1 MIDLDALE
9 QVLVKSVTADAD
21 PDPVRRALLLAH
33 RAAREAEDPR
43 DAAKLFGLD
52 NRARALIHR
61 RALMRAARLLQPSG
75 PLGWRA
81 AVQLSEAIKQFK
93 RSAWPMCQAG
103 VWPSGPVHQ
112 CLATAYLAGRPP
124 ETAEG
129 LQRLL
134 DLKNRQRS

>member
-1 MIDLDALE
+1 VIDPDVLE
-9 QVLVKSVTADAD
+9 RVLVESVTADAE

-33 RAAREAEDPR
+33 REARQADDTRE
-43 DAAKLFGLD
+43 AAKLFGLD
-52 NRARALIHR
+52 NRARMQIQR

-81 AVQLSEAIKQFK
+81 AVLLSDAIKQFK

-103 VWPSGPVHQ
+103 VWPTGPVHQ
-112 CLATAYLAGRPP
+112 CLATAFLAGKPP

-134 DLKNRQRS
+134 DLKSRRDI